1 MLSVGKYRA
10 RSPDTTQFA
19 ASRGMLNSRGGY
31 FCGAPRGGSGAGGR
45 DTDRQCHLW
54 NLGFLEIAPG
64 VASRAPPSLTSPRLI
79 RRPSFV
85 VSSVLKSGQNSQLHQ
100 TQTMRVLRGRSIQRP
115 TRYRHVAEQI
125 DDANLRRDRGL
136 WVPEKRRGPPS
147 QPVTVRR
154 AGAHLTR
161 TVCACRCRSSA
172 MDLSSCTSSRLISV
186 QPRRSASQLSLGF
199 QKDSLIALKAI
210 KRSERSTSC

>member
-45 DTDRQCHLW
+45 DTDRQCRLW
-54 NLGFLEIAPG
+54 NLEIARRGQQSSAVP
-64 VASRAPPSLTSPRLI
+64 LTSPPFDTAPVF
-79 RRPSFV
+79 RRFV
-85 VSSVLKSGQNSQLHQ
+85 GSQVRTEFPATPNTNDARFAGPLN
-100 TQTMRVLRGRSIQRP
+100 T
-115 TRYRHVAEQI
+115 TRYRHVAEQRI
-125 DDANLRRDRGL
+125 DDAHRRRDRGPR
-136 WVPEKRRGPPS
+136 VPEKRRGPPS

-161 TVCACRCRSSA
+161 NVCACRCRSSA

-210 KRSERSTSC
+210 KRSGRSTSC

>member
-64 VASRAPPSLTSPRLI
+64 VASRAPPSLTSPPFDTAPVF
-79 RRPSFV
+79 RRFV
-85 VSSVLKSGQNSQLHQ
+85 GSQVRTEFPATPNTNDARFAGPLN
-100 TQTMRVLRGRSIQRP
+100 T
-115 TRYRHVAEQI
+115 TRYRHVAEQQI
-125 DDANLRRDRGL
+125 DDAHLRRDRGPR
-136 WVPEKRRGPPS
+136 VPEKRRGPPS

-161 TVCACRCRSSA
+161 NVCACRCRSSA
-172 MDLSSCTSSRLISV
+172 MDLSSCTSTRLISV

-210 KRSERSTSC
+210 KRSGRSTSC